1 MVDYLFGSFKTM
13 MTLTKTGNR
22 DTVNG
27 DCGWFS
33 LSSCDRSIAN
43 RGTIRRL
50 MRGAPAHL
58 LGLVEEH
65 LSTRPPA
72 NAVLSPLGR
81 HMRALPENIGAMSRP
96 RREQASVPMT
106 NSSDR
111 LTRFGRTPSAV
122 LSRPWTLHRI
132 TLLVAAVV
140 LMALAGSGARAAD
153 PPDAGAFLVNLNHRV
168 GEQLA
173 ATDIAPEER
182 ERRFGALLKQTLN
195 IEIIGRFVLGRYW
208 RRASDEERKAFIE
221 AFQRAI
227 VHRFLSLLT
236 EYSGGRLSVGRIR
249 PDPRNPAL
257 STVTSRLLRPQG
269 EPVRVEWRIRREGG
283 QYQIVD
289 VVAEGV
295 SIAITLRSEYSSF
308 IRQHGGDVGALTESL
323 RQRVTADAFT
333 PETGGTSRLQ

>member
-1 MVDYLFGSFKTM
+1 M
-13 MTLTKTGNR
+13 MTLTKPDNR
-22 DTVNG
+22 DTVKG
-27 DCGWFS
+27 DCGCFS
-33 LSSCDRSIAN
+33 LSSCDRSIAH

-65 LSTRPPA
+65 VSARPPA
-72 NAVLSPLGR
+72 NAVLSPLGCQM
-81 HMRALPENIGAMSRP
+81 HSVPKNIGAMSRP
-96 RREQASVPMT
+96 RREQANLPMT
-106 NSSDR
+106 
-111 LTRFGRTPSAV
+111 TPSARLRKFGKA
-122 LSRPWTLHRI
+122 LSAALAQPRSLYRVAF
-132 TLLVAAVV
+132 LVAAVV
-140 LMALAGSGARAAD
+140 LMALAGSGAHAAN
-153 PPDAGAFLVNLNHRV
+153 PPDAGAFLADLNHRV

-182 ERRFGALLKQTLN
+182 ERRFGALLKQTFN

-227 VHRFLSLLT
+227 VHRFLPLLT
-236 EYSGGRLSVGRIR
+236 EYSGGQLSVGRIR

-269 EPVRVEWRIRREGG
+269 EPVRVEWRIRHEDGR
-283 QYQIVD
+283 YRIVD

-308 IRQHGGDVGALTESL
+308 IRRHGGDVGALTESL
-323 RQRVTADAFT
+323 RQRVAAGAFT
-333 PETGGTSRLQ
+333 PKTGETSRLQ

>member
-1 MVDYLFGSFKTM
+1 M
-13 MTLTKTGNR
+13 MTLTKPDKRN
-22 DTVNG
+22 TVNG

-33 LSSCDRSIAN
+33 LASCGRSIAH

-58 LGLVEEH
+58 PGLVEEH
-65 LSTRPPA
+65 VSTLPKA

-81 HMRALPENIGAMSRP
+81 QRRALPENIGAMSRS
-96 RREQASVPMT
+96 RRAQASVPMT

-111 LTRFGRTPSAV
+111 LMKFGRTPSAA
-122 LSRPWTLHRI
+122 LSRAWTLHRI
-132 TLLVAAVV
+132 TPLVAAVV
-140 LMALAGSGARAAD
+140 LMALVGSGARAAD
-153 PPDAGAFLVNLNHRV
+153 PPDAGAFLANLNHRF
-168 GEQLA
+168 GEQIA

-182 ERRFGALLKQTLN
+182 ERRFGALLEQTLN

-208 RRASDEERKAFIE
+208 RRANDEERKAFIE
-221 AFQRAI
+221 AFQKAI
-227 VHRFLSLLT
+227 IRRFLPLLT
-236 EYSGGRLSVGRIR
+236 EYSGGQLSVGRVR

-283 QYQIVD
+283 QYRIVD

-323 RQRVTADAFT
+323 RQRVAASALT
-333 PETGGTSRLQ
+333 PKTGQTSRLQ

>member
-1 MVDYLFGSFKTM
+1 M
-13 MTLTKTGNR
+13 MTLTKTDKR

-33 LSSCDRSIAN
+33 LSSCDRSIAH
-43 RGTIRRL
+43 
-50 MRGAPAHL
+50 RGA
-58 LGLVEEH
+58 
-65 LSTRPPA
+65 
-72 NAVLSPLGR
+72 
-81 HMRALPENIGAMSRP
+81 IG
-96 RREQASVPMT
+96 
-106 NSSDR
+106 R

-122 LSRPWTLHRI
+122 LSRPWILHRM
-132 TLLVAAVV
+132 TRLVAAVV
-140 LMALAGSGARAAD
+140 LMAVVGSGTQAAD

-168 GEQLA
+168 GEQLS

-227 VHRFLSLLT
+227 VHRFLPLLT
-236 EYSGGRLSVGRIR
+236 EYSGGQLSVGRIR

-323 RQRVTADAFT
+323 RQRVAAGALTPRTA
-333 PETGGTSRLQ
+333 ETSRLQ

>member
-1 MVDYLFGSFKTM
+1 MVTP
-13 MTLTKTGNR
+13 TKTDER

-27 DCGWFS
+27 DCGYLS
-33 LSSCDRSIAN
+33 LSSSNRRIAHH
-43 RGTIRRL
+43 
-50 MRGAPAHL
+50 GAVRWLILGAKAHFHSR
-58 LGLVEEH
+58 VEEH
-65 LSTRPPA
+65 AGTTPNA
-72 NAVLSPLGR
+72 NAVLSSLGR
-81 HMRALPENIGAMSRP
+81 QIRPLPESLKAVSRP
-96 RREQASVPMT
+96 RREQANLRVT
-106 NSSDR
+106 IRSDR
-111 LTRFGRTPSAV
+111 LTRFGRTLSAV
-122 LSRPWTLHRI
+122 LSRPWTLYRI

-140 LMALAGSGARAAD
+140 LMALAAPGARAAT
-153 PPDAGAFLVNLNHRV
+153 PPDAGAFLTNFNHRV

-195 IEIIGRFVLGRYW
+195 IEIIGRFVLGRHW

-227 VHRFLSLLT
+227 VHRFLPLLT
-236 EYSGGRLSVGRIR
+236 KYSGGRLSVGHIR
-249 PDPRNPAL
+249 PDPKNPAL

-289 VVAEGV
+289 IVAEGV

-323 RQRVTADAFT
+323 RQRVAAGAFT
-333 PETGGTSRLQ
+333 PKTGETSRLQ

>member
-1 MVDYLFGSFKTM
+1 MALSVALSQP
-13 MTLTKTGNR
+13 R
-22 DTVNG
+22 
-27 DCGWFS
+27 S
-33 LSSCDRSIAN
+33 LYRV
-43 RGTIRRL
+43 T
-50 MRGAPAHL
+50 
-58 LGLVEEH
+58 
-65 LSTRPPA
+65 
-72 NAVLSPLGR
+72 
-81 HMRALPENIGAMSRP
+81 
-96 RREQASVPMT
+96 
-106 NSSDR
+106 
-111 LTRFGRTPSAV
+111 F
-122 LSRPWTLHRI
+122 
-132 TLLVAAVV
+132 LVAAVV

-153 PPDAGAFLVNLNHRV
+153 PPDAGVFLANLNDQV

-208 RRASDEERKAFIE
+208 RGASDEERKTFIE

-227 VHRFLSLLT
+227 VHRFLPLLT

-249 PDPRNPAL
+249 PDPRNPAF
-257 STVTSRLLRPQG
+257 STVTSRFLRPQG

-295 SIAITLRSEYSSF
+295 SIAITLRSEYGSF

-323 RQRVTADAFT
+323 RQRVVAGAFT
-333 PETGGTSRLQ
+333 PRTGETRRLQ

>member
-1 MVDYLFGSFKTM
+1 M
-13 MTLTKTGNR
+13 MTLTKPDKR

-33 LSSCDRSIAN
+33 LSSCDRSIAH

-50 MRGAPAHL
+50 TRGAPAHL
-58 LGLVEEH
+58 LGRVEGRV
-65 LSTRPPA
+65 STRPKA

-81 HMRALPENIGAMSRP
+81 QMRALPENIGAKSRP
-96 RREQASVPMT
+96 RRERASVPMT
-106 NSSDR
+106 SSSGR
-111 LTRFGRTPSAV
+111 LTRFGRPPSAV
-122 LSRPWTLHRI
+122 LTRPWALYRM

-153 PPDAGAFLVNLNHRV
+153 PADAGAFLADLNHRF

-182 ERRFGALLKQTLN
+182 ERRFGALLEQTLN

-227 VHRFLSLLT
+227 VRRFLPLLT
-236 EYSGGRLSVGRIR
+236 EYSGGQLRVGRVR

-269 EPVRVEWRIRREGG
+269 EPVRVEWRIRREDGR
-283 QYQIVD
+283 YRIVD

-308 IRQHGGDVGALTESL
+308 IRRHGGDVGALTESL
-323 RQRVTADAFT
+323 RRQLAAGAFT
-333 PETGGTSRLQ
+333 PKTGETARLQ